1 MSSSP
6 REDLDASLRATAGVV
21 SVLRTLELGLEL
33 GKPSHQARVG
43 SQIQYNYRRTH
54 IHTLDAIAT
63 VLATENARIAV
74 TFAGPFL
81 QDDTLTVELA
91 ACSAPNVSHQNKAE
105 SIDGCAEVSLE
116 SSRCSIET
124 MAGDSLDVVWRTGR
138 SLPLQHH
145 IHTLNESVDSFLSS
159 PDEKARMKVWKR
171 VMKYVIASSCR
182 KMHRRVTS
190 SFSLTF
196 LNNILAL
203 PKPSSISAPFRQP
216 RCPDG
221 FQKARDLLFLARF
234 HDPVFV
240 RKLGSLQFPNLT
252 KLGHAVFSKPSALF
266 TLYNQ
271 RTCDE
276 IHGLLCFLI
285 GPDGFVGRLDRLVAL
300 MEDHSQAIRDSP
312 SESVTASPE
321 LSKACSSVTTLG
333 MVLRDLI
340 YSSAFEEHTTRMLP
354 HLQISLP
361 GLKDSK
367 SAEGKE
373 GNILDE
379 DEAEAELLNI
389 YFNLDVQQ
397 IYIKWAQLQVS
408 FFEAL
413 YTIRAALGD
422 ILNSAV
428 KGGRKCKV
436 SIKTLIT
443 PPWQCGSEGGELRI
457 DTWRRVFQDCLPSVA
472 TDYSGDFSSSNA
484 IKLFEHLL
492 EEGALLD
499 ELGDN
504 SPLSK
509 GVATFYGRVHSEAC
523 LASLMHR
530 PDSNGWDQLF
540 HCTSSAIGLSQ
551 SCCNIC
557 SAFLST
563 LNGHEG
569 RKIKVRPP
577 QKVSGPPCNLP
588 PWVPDHLVTETLLH
602 LRREVFCS
610 LQAFFTHHISSPY
623 ASDTSGAGL
632 SDDDSSP
639 EFDSDDS

>member
-1 MSSSP
+1 MSTPS

-33 GKPSHQARVG
+33 GKPSLQARAV
-43 SQIQYNYRRTH
+43 SQSQYNYRRTH
-54 IHTLDAIAT
+54 IHTLDAITT

-74 TFAGPFL
+74 TITGPFL
-81 QDDTLTVELA
+81 QDDTLTVELI
-91 ACSAPNVSHQNKAE
+91 ACGAPNVSRHKEAE
-105 SIDGCAEVSLE
+105 SVDGCSEVSQG
-116 SSRCSIET
+116 SSRYSIET
-124 MAGDSLDVVWRTGR
+124 MAGDPFELVCRLGYDLTDHVDYLQYSPSNSR

-145 IHTLNESVDSFLSS
+145 IYTLNKSVDSFLSS
-159 PDEKARMKVWKR
+159 PDERSRMKVWKR
-171 VMKYVIASSCR
+171 VMKYVVASSCR

-203 PKPSSISAPFRQP
+203 PKPSSISTPFCQP
-216 RCPDG
+216 RCLDG

-234 HDPVFV
+234 HDPIFV

-252 KLGHAVFSKPSALF
+252 KLGRAVFLEPSALF

-271 RTCDE
+271 QTCDE
-276 IHGLLCFLI
+276 IHDLLCFLI

-300 MEDHSQAIRDSP
+300 MEDHAEANRVSP
-312 SESVTASPE
+312 SESITVSPE

-340 YSSAFEEHTTRMLP
+340 YSSVFEEHTTRMLP

-373 GNILDE
+373 GNIVDE

-413 YTIRAALGD
+413 YILRVALGD
-422 ILNSAV
+422 ILKSAV
-428 KGGRKCKV
+428 KGGHKCKV

-457 DTWRRVFQDCLPSVA
+457 DTWRQVFQDCLPSVA
-472 TDYSGDFSSSNA
+472 TDDSGDFSSSNA
-484 IKLFEHLL
+484 IRLFEHLL

-504 SPLSK
+504 SPLFK
-509 GVATFYGRVHSEAC
+509 GIGTYHGRVHSEAC
-523 LASLMHR
+523 LASLMYG

-540 HCTSSAIGLSQ
+540 VSIVLFSDSTIGLRATALYLQCHWVISIMLQHLQCILEHSQ
-551 SCCNIC
+551 
-557 SAFLST
+557 
-563 LNGHEG
+563 
-569 RKIKVRPP
+569 RP
-577 QKVSGPPCNLP
+577 
-588 PWVPDHLVTETLLH
+588 
-602 LRREVFCS
+602 
-610 LQAFFTHHISSPY
+610 
-623 ASDTSGAGL
+623 
-632 SDDDSSP
+632 
-639 EFDSDDS
+639 

>member
-1 MSSSP
+1 MSTRPS

-33 GKPSHQARVG
+33 GKPSHQVRAG
-43 SQIQYNYRRTH
+43 SQTQYNYRRTH

-81 QDDTLTVELA
+81 QDDTLTVEFA
-91 ACSAPNVSHQNKAE
+91 ACGAPTVSRQNEVE
-105 SIDGCAEVSLE
+105 SVDGCAGVSRG
-116 SSRCSIET
+116 SSPYSIEI
-124 MAGDSLDVVWRTGR
+124 MAGDPLDVVCRLGYDLIEYVDYLQCSSSNSR

-145 IHTLNESVDSFLSS
+145 IYTLNQSLDFFLSS
-159 PDEKARMKVWKR
+159 PDERSRMKVWKR
-171 VMKYVIASSCR
+171 VMKYVVASSCR

-216 RCPDG
+216 RSFDG
-221 FQKARDLLFLARF
+221 FQKARDFLFLARF

-252 KLGHAVFSKPSALF
+252 ELGHDVFSKPSAPF
-266 TLYNQ
+266 VLYNQ
-271 RTCDE
+271 QTCDE

-300 MEDHSQAIRDSP
+300 MEDHAQAFRDFP
-312 SESVTASPE
+312 SESIIASPE

-340 YSSAFEEHTTRMLP
+340 YSSAFEEHTARMLP

-367 SAEGKE
+367 SAKGKE
-373 GNILDE
+373 GNIMDE

-413 YTIRAALGD
+413 YIIRTALAD
-422 ILNSAV
+422 ILSSAV

-443 PPWQCGSEGGELRI
+443 PPWQCESEGGELRI

-484 IKLFEHLL
+484 VRLFEHLL

-509 GVATFYGRVHSEAC
+509 GVATFHGRVHSEAC
-523 LASLMHR
+523 LASLMYR
-530 PDSNGWDQLF
+530 PDPNGWDELF
-540 HCTSSAIGLSQ
+540 VSIVPFSDSTIGLRT
-551 SCCNIC
+551 
-557 SAFLST
+557 AALY
-563 LNGHEG
+563 
-569 RKIKVRPP
+569 
-577 QKVSGPPCNLP
+577 
-588 PWVPDHLVTETLLH
+588 
-602 LRREVFCS
+602 
-610 LQAFFTHHISSPY
+610 LQRHWIISIM
-623 ASDTSGAGL
+623 L
-632 SDDDSSP
+632 
-639 EFDSDDS
+639 

>member
-1 MSSSP
+1 LLLLLDDAVKSSCISITMSTPS

-33 GKPSHQARVG
+33 GKPSHQARAG
-43 SQIQYNYRRTH
+43 SQGQYNYRRTH
-54 IHTLDAIAT
+54 LHTLDAIAT

-91 ACSAPNVSHQNKAE
+91 ACGAPNVSRQNEAE
-105 SIDGCAEVSLE
+105 SVDGCSEVSHG
-116 SSRCSIET
+116 SSRYSIEA
-124 MAGDSLDVVWRTGR
+124 MAGDPLDVVCRLGCDLIDHVDYLQYSPSNSR

-145 IHTLNESVDSFLSS
+145 IYTLNRSVDSFLSS
-159 PDEKARMKVWKR
+159 PDDGSRMKVWKR
-171 VMKYVIASSCR
+171 VMKYVVASSCR

-203 PKPSSISAPFRQP
+203 PKPSSISAAFRQP
-216 RCPDG
+216 RRLDG
-221 FQKARDLLFLARF
+221 FQKARDLLFLKRF

-252 KLGHAVFSKPSALF
+252 KLGHAVFPKPSALF
-266 TLYNQ
+266 TLYDQ
-271 RTCDE
+271 QTCDE

-300 MEDHSQAIRDSP
+300 TEDHAKAIRDSP
-312 SESVTASPE
+312 SESISVSPE
-321 LSKACSSVTTLG
+321 LSKACSSATTLG

-367 SAEGKE
+367 SAEGKG
-373 GNILDE
+373 GNMVDE

-413 YTIRAALGD
+413 YILRVALGD
-422 ILNSAV
+422 ILNSAM
-428 KGGRKCKV
+428 KNGRKCKV
-436 SIKTLIT
+436 SIETLIT
-443 PPWQCGSEGGELRI
+443 PPWQCGSGGGELRI
-457 DTWRRVFQDCLPSVA
+457 DTWRQVFQDCLPSVA

-509 GVATFYGRVHSEAC
+509 GVATFHGRVHSEAC
-523 LASLMHR
+523 LASLMYG

-540 HCTSSAIGLSQ
+540 VSIVLLSDSTIGLRAAALYLQCHWVVSIMLQHLQCILEHSQ
-551 SCCNIC
+551 
-557 SAFLST
+557 
-563 LNGHEG
+563 
-569 RKIKVRPP
+569 RP
-577 QKVSGPPCNLP
+577 
-588 PWVPDHLVTETLLH
+588 
-602 LRREVFCS
+602 
-610 LQAFFTHHISSPY
+610 
-623 ASDTSGAGL
+623 
-632 SDDDSSP
+632 
-639 EFDSDDS
+639 